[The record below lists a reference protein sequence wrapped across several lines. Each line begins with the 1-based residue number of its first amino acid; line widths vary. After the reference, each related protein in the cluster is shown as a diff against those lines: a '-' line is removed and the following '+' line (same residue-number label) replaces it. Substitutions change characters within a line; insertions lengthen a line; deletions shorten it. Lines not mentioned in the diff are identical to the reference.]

1 MDKNHSGMDQNWVS
15 ADLPDE
21 VVKVVKNVML
31 KSRIPGVSIAA
42 LHHDRLICAQ
52 GFGFAELRN
61 ELKATPESSYL
72 WFSLSKVVTATAVL
86 RLADED
92 QLELEAPITKYFSGL
107 SKRVSSHEPTVRQL
121 LNHTA
126 GLANPFPIRWVRP
139 AGTVINSREF
149 LEPLLNRRDVFKYE
163 AGGRARYSNLGY
175 LILAEIISDVSG
187 QPFQKYVENAVLL
200 PTGMTRTG
208 YDYQVGAPRATG
220 YIKIPAIATPLLKAV
235 LPGGII
241 GTRHGRHVGLKPF
254 LVKGGGYGGVVGDVV
269 DAARFA
275 ALHLGDGSFNGHQ
288 VLATQT
294 AQRMRQIDTP
304 GKPFDFG
311 MAWFRHASQHRAS
324 PAFVEHHGAGAGF
337 YNVLRIYPS
346 IDLGIVVMA
355 NTTASY
361 NHEAIFDAM
370 RRAL

>member
-1 MDKNHSGMDQNWVS
+1 MDRNPACTDPNWVP

-21 VVKVVKNVML
+21 VTMVVKKIML
-31 KSRIPGVSIAA
+31 KSRIPGLSIAA

-52 GFGFAELRN
+52 GFGFADFRN
-61 ELKATPESSYL
+61 ELKASPNSSYL
-72 WFSLSKVVTATAVL
+72 WFSISKLVTATAIL
-86 RLADED
+86 RLVDEG
-92 QLELEAPITKYFSGL
+92 QLELDAPVTKYFSGL
-107 SKRVSSHEPTVRQL
+107 LKRIPSNEPTVRQL

-126 GLANPFPIRWVRP
+126 GLVNPFPIRWIRP
-139 AGTVINSREF
+139 AGTTINSREF
-149 LEPLLNRRDVFKYE
+149 LDSFLTKRDVFKYQ

-175 LILAEIISDVSG
+175 LILAEIIAEVSG
-187 QPFQKYVENAVLL
+187 QAFQQYVEDAVLL

-241 GTRHGRHVGLKPF
+241 ETRHGRHVGLKPF
-254 LVKGGGYGGVVGDVV
+254 LVKGLGYGGLVGDVV

-294 AQRMRQIDTP
+294 AQKMRQIDTP

-311 MAWFRHASQHRAS
+311 MAWFRNASQHGAS

-337 YNVLRIYPS
+337 YNVLRIYPD